1 MAIFNLFNKRN
12 KTKTPKEPQKK
23 SVNPYIDSKL
33 NSKSASYAGVDVNY
47 STAMRQAD
55 VYTCVKIISE
65 SIGMIPLKVYR
76 EREGVMEEVS
86 RGTRENK
93 IFCQTPNDYMSS
105 QELVEH
111 LASILLLRGH
121 AFLDVQTN
129 ALGNV
134 KSLLPMR
141 HLGSVNLSR
150 NSSGVPFANWVTNS
164 GVSKT
169 SYPPFHKD
177 GLFDIKLQSL
187 DGYTG
192 ISPIGMMGEQIGTGI
207 ATQRHNAKIFENGT
221 RLSGVLSTDD
231 TLDDDSI
238 DRIAESWQGAYGGT
252 DNAGK
257 VAVLEGGLQYTNIT
271 MTNHDAQLL
280 ELLCFSREQIAA
292 AFRVPVHMLN
302 DTTAQTMNNVEQNN
316 LQFLKASLMP
326 TMIKME
332 NAFTKLLPDNME
344 IKFDTKSFVRGDI
357 KTQAEVAEV
366 MIKNRI
372 ISHEESR
379 VMFDMSPSNPE
390 HTFVISSN
398 NYVWGNAKSA
408 EEQSRLALEATR
420 AAIDA
425 SKKPKED
432 PKEDPKK
439 GEDEDAKTA

>member
-1 MAIFNLFNKRN
+1 MAIFNPFSKRN
-12 KTKTPKEPQKK
+12 KTKNPTEPKKK

-33 NSKSASYAGVDVNY
+33 NSKATSYAGVDVNY
-47 STAMRQAD
+47 SSAMRQAD

-76 EREGVMEEVS
+76 ENKGVMEEVS
-86 RGTRENK
+86 RGTRESK
-93 IFCQTPNDYMSS
+93 IFCQSPNDYMTS

-111 LASILLLRGH
+111 LATVLLLRGH
-121 AFLDVQTN
+121 AFLDVQN
-129 ALGNV
+129 NSIGNV
-134 KSLLPMR
+134 KSMVPLR
-141 HLGSVNLSR
+141 YFDSVNLSM
-150 NSSGVPFANWVTNS
+150 NSSGTPFANWVTNN

-192 ISPIGMMGEQIGTGI
+192 ISPIRMMGEQIGTGI

-221 RLSGVLSTDD
+221 RLSGILSTED
-231 TLDDDSI
+231 TLDGDSI
-238 DRIAESWQGAYGGT
+238 DRITQSWQGAYGGT

-257 VAVLEGGLQYTNIT
+257 VAVLEGGLSYTNIT
-271 MTNHDAQLL
+271 MTNQDAQLL
-280 ELLCFSREQIAA
+280 EMLCFSREQIAA
-292 AFRVPVHMLN
+292 AYRVPVHMLN

-326 TMIKME
+326 TMIKLE

-344 IKFDTKSFVRGDI
+344 IKFDTKAFVRGDI

-408 EEQSRLALEATR
+408 EEQSELALEATR
-420 AAIDA
+420 ASIDA
-425 SKKPKED
+425 SKQPKED
-432 PKEDPKK
+432 PKEDPKE
-439 GEDEDAKTA
+439 EDDDDAKKE